1 MPKGAAWA
9 PRRKPL
15 TVRQGQFPIATVR
28 PTPRWEAYQRELESY
43 PEDPSAWESAIAPR
57 RLRRPRQKAG
67 RQAKRPE
74 EGVAASIARFA
85 IGAVGAVTPIGSA
98 AEALEVA
105 RKKAERPE
113 EGVVAS
119 IARFAVL
126 GAVAP
131 IGIAAWAQK
140 AGIKG
145 LLSNSMVMP
154 APILGEGLLQEAG
167 IRKQPWDSVVK
178 LESALAKHDDH
189 GAVTLRVITLCE
201 AIIRDLLWEGA
212 PDPCR
217 DAVVAH
223 SSPRNREFLARVLGE
238 AKGATLSVLGTWMS
252 GLERAISKGDEVV
265 LSFASERFADAP
277 ALAPLRLSSMI
288 GRVVPE
294 RNALA
299 HGADEEVTAER
310 HEGVMRILVD
320 CHRVGAWWT
329 RGTTAKASIPG
340 LLHARVYRST

>member
-1 MPKGAAWA
+1 M
-9 PRRKPL
+9 
-15 TVRQGQFPIATVR
+15 TVRRGQFPIATVR

-43 PEDPSAWESAIAPR
+43 PEDPSAWESAIAPS
-57 RLRRPRQKAG
+57 RLRRP
-67 RQAKRPE
+67 
-74 EGVAASIARFA
+74 
-85 IGAVGAVTPIGSA
+85 
-98 AEALEVA
+98 EA
-105 RKKAERPE
+105 
-113 EGVVAS
+113 GVVAS

-131 IGIAAWAQK
+131 IGIAAGALK
-140 AGIKG
+140 AGITG
-145 LLSNSMVMP
+145 LLANWMVMP

-238 AKGATLSVLGTWMS
+238 AKDATLSVLGTWMS

-277 ALAPLRLSSMI
+277 ALAPLRLSSMF
-288 GRVVPE
+288 
-294 RNALA
+294 
-299 HGADEEVTAER
+299 
-310 HEGVMRILVD
+310 GV
-320 CHRVGAWWT
+320 A
-329 RGTTAKASIPG
+329 TAKRATCGIATVGGYERSVDNGIRAS
-340 LLHARVYRST
+340 